1 MNINELNDIYLKYLK
16 RKPTLSDINAHSKKK
31 KEDFIIEILNCK
43 EYATIMSIYIPNFDL
58 INKVNTTIKYNSG
71 YGNIFMHN
79 STLYYTSPDD
89 IYHYIGLSSPSYY
102 ENKWHS
108 ILATTTNDN
117 RVIVNSNT
125 FYWENAHD
133 IKNKWMI
140 QNNDN
145 KIFDRMVYTY
155 HHIKNTPIKDRT
167 YIESECFLMANP
179 YTGVNSGHELSII
192 LDCVHYIRRHNTIQN
207 IVIFGYAY
215 KYPNNL
221 NLLKLLLPE
230 SKFMFIGFDTV
241 YQFNKIHIIK
251 QELHNITKHQYL
263 IDELKYKI
271 TLRYPDISKYKNK
284 KVIMIKNKRN
294 AQVVRTYDQFICET
308 LFNELHKRGYLIINP
323 EQMDIFNLVMYLM
336 HARIIISS
344 YGGILYTNQL
354 FFNMGADIYILCTSG
369 TVITSYYKISSRAKE
384 IIPLPDRNLDV
395 RLDLTHYLLGKFI

>member
-1 MNINELNDIYLKYLK
+1 MEINEFTDIYLTYLK
-16 RKPTLSDINAHSKKK
+16 RKPTITDINAHIKKDK
-31 KEDFIIEILNCK
+31 KMFINEILNCK
-43 EYATIMSIYIPNFDL
+43 EYANVMCQRSLNMDL
-58 INKVNTTIKYNSG
+58 ISKMNTIKYNSG

-79 STLYYTSPDD
+79 STLYYTSPNN
-89 IYHYIGLSSPSYY
+89 IYNYIGICNPCYY
-102 ENKWHS
+102 ENKWHA
-108 ILATTTNDN
+108 ILGVTSNDN
-117 RVIVNSNT
+117 RIITNSNT
-125 FYWENAHD
+125 FYWENAHELD
-133 IKNKWMI
+133 KKWQI
-140 QNNDN
+140 HNDHTR
-145 KIFDRMVYTY
+145 IYDRLVYTY
-155 HHIKNTPIKDRT
+155 HHIKNTNIKHRT
-167 YIESECFLMANP
+167 LIEQECFLMANP
-179 YTGVNSGHELSII
+179 FTGINSGHELSII
-192 LDCVHYIRRHNTIQN
+192 LDAVDYIRKNTTIEK
-207 IVIFGYAY
+207 IVVFGYAF

-221 NLLKLLLPE
+221 NLLKLLIPE
-230 SKFMFIGFDTV
+230 DKLLFMNFNTV

-384 IIPLPDRNLDV
+384 IIPLPDRNLDT